1 MRTASAAD
9 TSAIVVGGGPAGLA
23 SALALAAA
31 DVPVM
36 LAAGPH
42 RPGGFDRD
50 RRTAALFAG
59 SIELLRNLGVWDGL
73 KVVCEPLRTIRLID
87 DTGRLF
93 RAPEVKF
100 NAHEAGLEAFGF
112 NVPNDALV
120 NALSARVAATA
131 GITMVTTA
139 GVRAVRI
146 GQGRA
151 TVVLGEGPELSAP
164 LAVAAD
170 GRKSPT
176 RDAAGISVKTW
187 SYPQTAVV
195 TWFSHQRPH
204 DGIST
209 EFHRAV
215 GPFTTVPMPGRC
227 SSLVWVEEPAEAERL
242 STLSETEFRRAIEV
256 RLGGLLGT
264 VGEVG
269 PRAKFPLS
277 GLTPDVFGR
286 NRVALVGESGH
297 VIPPIGAQGLNL
309 GLRDAATLVDCVSD
323 AISGG
328 RDPGGSAVMARYSA
342 LRAPDVNGRITAIDL
357 LNRTLLSPYLPVHLM
372 RGLGLHVLNNIDS
385 LRRLVVKEGV
395 QPTSYVPTLMRSGGI
410 DLLRAGH
417 ATAGMLSPA

>member
-1 MRTASAAD
+1 
-9 TSAIVVGGGPAGLA
+9 
-23 SALALAAA
+23 
-31 DVPVM
+31 
-36 LAAGPH
+36 
-42 RPGGFDRD
+42 
-50 RRTAALFAG
+50 
-59 SIELLRNLGVWDGL
+59 
-73 KVVCEPLRTIRLID
+73 LID

-100 NAHEAGLEAFGF
+100 HAHEAGLEAFGF

-131 GITMVTTA
+131 GIAVFPTS

-151 TVVLGEGPELSAP
+151 TVVLAEGPELSAP

-176 RDAAGISVKTW
+176 RDAAGITVKTW

-215 GPFTTVPMPGRC
+215 GPFTTVPMPGRY
-227 SSLVWVEEPAEAERL
+227 SSLVWVEEPAEADRL
-242 STLSETEFRRAIEV
+242 SALSETDFRRAIEV

-264 VGEVG
+264 VGEIG
-269 PRAKFPLS
+269 PRASFPLS
-277 GLTPDVFGR
+277 GLTPDVFAR

-323 AISGG
+323 AVSRG
-328 RDPGGSAVMARYSA
+328 RDPGGSAVMDRYSA
-342 LRAPDVNGRITAIDL
+342 LRAPDVNGRIMAIDL

-372 RGLGLHVLNNIDS
+372 RGLGLHVLNNADA

-395 QPTSYVPTLMRSGGI
+395 QPTSYVPTLMRSGGL
-410 DLLRAGH
+410 DLLRA
-417 ATAGMLSPA
+417 ASASAGMFSPA

>member
-1 MRTASAAD
+1 M
-9 TSAIVVGGGPAGLA
+9 IVVGGGPAGLA
-23 SALALAAA
+23 CALALAAA

-50 RRTAALFAG
+50 RRTAGLFAG

-73 KVVCEPLRTIRLID
+73 KDACEPLKTIRLID

-100 NAHEAGLEAFGF
+100 HARDAGLEAFGF

-120 NALSARVAATA
+120 DALSARVAATT
-131 GITMVTTA
+131 GITVVPTA
-139 GVRAVRI
+139 GARAVRI
-146 GQGRA
+146 GPGHA
-151 TVVLGEGPELSAP
+151 TIVLGEGPELSAR
-164 LAVAAD
+164 LVVAAD

-176 RDAAGISVKTW
+176 RDAAGITVKTW
-187 SYPQTAVV
+187 NYPQTAVV

-215 GPFTTVPMPGRC
+215 GPFTTVPMPGRY
-227 SSLVWVEEPAEAERL
+227 SSLVWVEDPAEAERL
-242 STLSETEFRRAIEV
+242 MTLSETEFRRAIEV

-264 VGEVG
+264 VGEIG
-269 PRAKFPLS
+269 PRASFPLS

-309 GLRDAATLVDCVSD
+309 GLRDAATLADCVSD
-323 AISGG
+323 AVSAGH
-328 RDPGGSAVMARYSA
+328 DPGGSEVLNRYSA
-342 LRAPDVNGRITAIDL
+342 LRAPDVNGRIMAIDL
-357 LNRTLLSPYLPVHLM
+357 LNRTLLSPYLTVHLI
-372 RGLGLHVLNNIDS
+372 RGFGLHVLNNVDA

-395 QPTSYVPTLMRSGGI
+395 QPTAYIPTLMRSGGT
-410 DLLRAGH
+410 AP
-417 ATAGMLSPA
+417 ATAGVLSPA

>member
-1 MRTASAAD
+1 
-9 TSAIVVGGGPAGLA
+9 
-23 SALALAAA
+23 
-31 DVPVM
+31 
-36 LAAGPH
+36 
-42 RPGGFDRD
+42 
-50 RRTAALFAG
+50 
-59 SIELLRNLGVWDGL
+59 LLRNLGLWDGL
-73 KVVCEPLRTIRLID
+73 KEVSAPLKTIRLID

-120 NALSARVAATA
+120 DALSARVAATA
-131 GITMVTTA
+131 GITVVTTA

-146 GQGRA
+146 GQGR
-151 TVVLGEGPELSAP
+151 TVVVLGEGPELSAP

-176 RDAAGISVKTW
+176 RDAAGITVTTW

-204 DGIST
+204 EGIST

-309 GLRDAATLVDCVSD
+309 GLRDAATLADCVSE

-328 RDPGGSAVMARYSA
+328 HDPGGSAVMDRYSA
-342 LRAPDVNGRITAIDL
+342 MRAPDVNGRITAIDL

-372 RGLGLHVLNNIDS
+372 RGLGLHVLNNLDAF
-385 LRRLVVKEGV
+385 RRLVVKEGV
-395 QPTSYVPTLMRSGGI
+395 QPTSYVPTLMRVGGN
-410 DLLRAGH
+410 DLQQAGD
-417 ATAGMLSPA
+417 ATAGVRSSA